1 MSELPPPISR
11 IATAVAD
18 ALPPELGEEVKRN
31 VRAVVQSALARM
43 NVVTTEEL
51 EVQEAVLRRT
61 RDKVERLEARLAELE
76 AKLTGSKD

>member
-11 IATAVAD
+11 IASAVAD

-31 VRAVVQSALARM
+31 VQAVVQSALARM
-43 NVVTTEEL
+43 DVVTTEEL

-61 RDKVERLEARLAELE
+61 RDKVERLEARIAELE